1 MPVWVQVVFFGAL
14 LSVIMSTASGTL
26 LAPAV
31 TFAENVVRGAV
42 PSMTD
47 SQLLFTT
54 RLTVFVFALMV
65 TTYAILTDES
75 IHSMVENAYRITLA
89 GAFVPLAAGL
99 FWKRASNL
107 GATLAIFFGL
117 GTWLMLE
124 ISGAELLVE
133 PQLVGV
139 VFSAAGMI
147 IGSLIS
153 PNRGA
158 TASTLQSPA

>member
-1 MPVWVQVVFFGAL
+1 
-14 LSVIMSTASGTL
+14 
-26 LAPAV
+26 
-31 TFAENVVRGAV
+31 
-42 PSMTD
+42 
-47 SQLLFTT
+47 
-54 RLTVFVFALMV
+54 MV
-65 TTYAILTDES
+65 TAYAILTDES

-139 VFSAAGMI
+139 VFSLAGMI

-158 TASTLQSPA
+158 TTSTLQSPT